1 MKRSKNRKEE
11 IYAVS
16 ARLFRKRG
24 YVASTMRDI
33 AEMVG
38 IEPSSLYSH
47 IKSKEEILINICTVC
62 ADEFD
67 EGMQEILS
75 SKKSNAQK
83 ILALIDLHIDIA
95 YNKPSSVTVFNDEWK
110 HLPEKELSEFLEK
123 RNAYESNFKSILKDG
138 MIKLE
143 FIKISEST
151 AFQIII
157 NSVKWIHYYAKKMTK
172 TELEEKRKDIKFFIS
187 EGFFLKTN

>member
-16 ARLFRKRG
+16 ARLFRQRG
-24 YVASTMRDI
+24 YVAATMRDI

-67 EGMQEILS
+67 EGMQAILS
-75 SKKSNAQK
+75 TQKSNADK
-83 ILALIDLHIDIA
+83 VLALIDLHIDIA
-95 YNKPSSVTVFNDEWK
+95 INKPSSVTVFNDEWR
-110 HLPEKELSEFLEK
+110 HLPEKELSDFLDK
-123 RNAYESNFKSILKDG
+123 RNAYETSFKSILIDG
-138 MIKLE
+138 MLKNE
-143 FIKISEST
+143 FIKVSEST

-172 TELEEKRKDIKFFIS
+172 KELDEKRKDIKYFIS
-187 EGFFLKTN
+187 KGFFLKTN